1 MRKSCIMYD
10 GKTLQYGFVSW
21 FGSFSGILSLFAI
34 IYAFEFIPGLEDN
47 GWLKD
52 HWIVG
57 GAAAFGAQSVLVYSM
72 PSAPASQ
79 PWNCMVGSIISAFIG
94 VSIRKLFV
102 ALQQMNCLE
111 ETFENDGFDC
121 NSNDI
126 RPELLLLASALA
138 NSISIFVM
146 HLTDSIHPPAGAF
159 TYIAVNAGGKI
170 SSLGYLYLVIPVG
183 IGCAWFVF
191 WSWFVN
197 KYINRMTD
205 MLFCDKI
212 HEGIPIDSKRNL
224 TKSTENRDNL
234 VSQAEIDN
242 SKRLDIRT
250 IEESNPNT
258 EKTLITCSKPSLR
271 KYPTGNGIGGWIRPL
286 RRKK

>member
-1 MRKSCIMYD
+1 MGKSFIMYD
-10 GKTLQYGFVSW
+10 GKTLQFGVVSW

-102 ALQQMNCLE
+102 AVQQMNCTE
-111 ETFENDGFDC
+111 ETLENDGFDC
-121 NSNDI
+121 KSNDI

-170 SSLGYLYLVIPVG
+170 SSLGYLYLLIPVG

-197 KYINRMTD
+197 KYVNRMAD
-205 MLFCDKI
+205 MLFCDKN
-212 HEGIPIDSKRNL
+212 HEGIPIHSKLNG
-224 TKSTENRDNL
+224 TKSIENRENL
-234 VSQAEIDN
+234 VQQTEIDKT
-242 SKRLDIRT
+242 KRLNAREIEDIF
-250 IEESNPNT
+250 PNT
-258 EKTLITCSKPSLR
+258 EKAITTCSKSSHR
-271 KYPTGNGIGGWIRPL
+271 KYPTGKGIGGWIRPL
-286 RRKK
+286 RRKQ

>member
-10 GKTLQYGFVSW
+10 GKTLQFGVVSW

-102 ALQQMNCLE
+102 AVQQMNCE
-111 ETFENDGFDC
+111 ETLENDGFDC
-121 NSNDI
+121 KSNDI

-138 NSISIFVM
+138 NSISILVM

-170 SSLGYLYLVIPVG
+170 SSLGYLYLLIPVG

-197 KYINRMTD
+197 KYVNRMAD
-205 MLFCDKI
+205 MLFCDKN
-212 HEGIPIDSKRNL
+212 HEGIPIHSKLNA
-224 TKSTENRDNL
+224 TKSIENRDNL
-234 VSQAEIDN
+234 VQQTEIDKT
-242 SKRLDIRT
+242 KRLNFREIEDIF
-250 IEESNPNT
+250 PNT
-258 EKTLITCSKPSLR
+258 EKAITTYSKSSHR
-271 KYPTGNGIGGWIRPL
+271 KYPTGNCIGGWIRPL
-286 RRKK
+286 RRKQ